1 MRIPFGLHAGAAS
14 KQQERQVAWDSREA
28 INGHMLLLGMSGAG
42 KTHQLRRMISSLLDT
57 ASPQATPRIHIF
69 DIHGD
74 IEIPS
79 ASTVLFSE
87 QSGYGLNPLVVD
99 SDPHFGGV
107 RKKIQ
112 GFIST
117 LNKTSRQLGGKQE
130 AVLRNLLTDVYE
142 AHGFVLDDPTTWV
155 VNPNDQRLVSVEPG
169 RFYIDVPIAEKD
181 DAKALGAR
189 WDGAVRS
196 WFIPESDYTG
206 DITSW
211 PPKRLARTHP
221 SIEDVLR
228 HARHILKRSFFG
240 CDQKSIV
247 QLGIANKAA
256 QAMRKKLLDA
266 FKNSEYGKPD
276 SDALE
281 ALEKAK
287 EKAQEAY
294 ANYVESITT
303 GFEIE
308 SVMKY
313 DSMDVLKSVIDR
325 LENLNAIGIFK
336 SEIPPFEQD
345 NPLWRY
351 QLQALSMEERKLF
364 VLFRLAQ
371 LFTEA
376 VKRGEQAEILDVIIL
391 DEGHVYTDDDP
402 DNIINTIAKEARKF
416 GLALIIASQNP
427 NHFPDDFITSV
438 GTKIIL
444 GIDESHWAGAMRKMR
459 LTEKELS
466 WIKLQSTCMV
476 QIKQRGATKNEWQWT
491 LLKERL

>member
-189 WDGAVRS
+189 WDGTVRS

-247 QLGIANKAA
+247 QL
-256 QAMRKKLLDA
+256 
-266 FKNSEYGKPD
+266 
-276 SDALE
+276 
-281 ALEKAK
+281 
-287 EKAQEAY
+287 
-294 ANYVESITT
+294 
-303 GFEIE
+303 
-308 SVMKY
+308 
-313 DSMDVLKSVIDR
+313 VL
-325 LENLNAIGIFK
+325 
-336 SEIPPFEQD
+336 
-345 NPLWRY
+345 
-351 QLQALSMEERKLF
+351 
-364 VLFRLAQ
+364 
-371 LFTEA
+371 
-376 VKRGEQAEILDVIIL
+376 
-391 DEGHVYTDDDP
+391 
-402 DNIINTIAKEARKF
+402 
-416 GLALIIASQNP
+416 
-427 NHFPDDFITSV
+427 
-438 GTKIIL
+438 
-444 GIDESHWAGAMRKMR
+444 
-459 LTEKELS
+459 
-466 WIKLQSTCMV
+466 
-476 QIKQRGATKNEWQWT
+476 QIKRLKPCAKSCWT
-491 LLKERL
+491 HLKTLNMESQTLMHWRR